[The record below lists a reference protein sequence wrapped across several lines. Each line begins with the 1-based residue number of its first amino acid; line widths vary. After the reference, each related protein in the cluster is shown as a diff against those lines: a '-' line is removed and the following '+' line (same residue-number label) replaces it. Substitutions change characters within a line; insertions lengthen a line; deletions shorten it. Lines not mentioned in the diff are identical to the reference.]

1 MGVMPR
7 RKVHERK
14 ILCDAFT
21 REDGLLEVEAV
32 LQDTKPHT
40 IHLTEGRMVAGQ
52 PLHQVRLRIAVDADF
67 MVHEAQAQT
76 IHSPYGLCSEIT
88 PSYGALVGMWIGP
101 GFLQEVRKML
111 HGPLGC
117 THITELLPVVATT
130 VFQASSALHA
140 EADEGDQPAHVRR
153 ANALGRC
160 HALRLDGDVVRRDFP
175 GHATE
180 ATFANLPSSAPTV
193 G

>member
-14 ILCDAFT
+14 ILCEAFI
-21 REDGLLEVEAV
+21 RDDGLLEIEAM

-40 IHLTEGRMVAGQ
+40 VHLTEGRLEAGQ
-52 PLHQVRLRIAVDADF
+52 PLHQMRLRIAVDADF

-76 IHSPYGLCSEIT
+76 IHSPYGICGGIT
-88 PSYGALVGMWIGP
+88 PSYGALVGMRIGP
-101 GFLQEVRKML
+101 GFLQEARKML
-111 HGPLGC
+111 RGPLGC

-160 HALRLDGDVVRRDFP
+160 HALRLDGDVVHRDFP
-175 GHATE
+175 DHATD
-180 ATFANLPSSAPTV
+180 ATFPNQPSPAPTES
-193 G
+193 